1 MGDFQARL
9 RDALRRR
16 LYPNASLHLKEIA
29 GAIGRSENSMTRW
42 WRGETQIRGDD
53 LYRIARFFQRRG
65 DAVFLRDV
73 FGTLIA
79 PDAPTAVI
87 EAAVVAL
94 IRDALANGA
103 LNGRGKDLLAND
115 EHVWFTADG
124 QIHASPT
131 GHADYVRRT
140 LRIPE
145 RAGDLTAYAT
155 RVLGWIALTE
165 RGDGVVVI
173 CHDGR
178 RIGALAAERVCE
190 WLEDRADRFAHVRR
204 SVHIDGAWVEA
215 HHADVRAAVAAIA
228 KVAFIVR
235 LPRRQWRVDR
245 LPLASVTDPR
255 LAGLLQAYGEAPDRI
270 IHAAAGTGAFTT
282 SSVFGVKGEDVVSHH
297 VATGFGFDTTSVE
310 GLNVLSR
317 PDTDY
322 ALMVQARILRTRRE
336 GPTYYELAGTIDD
349 THVRYYNLA
358 LPEPGPEG
366 RVLTSTV
373 MLELERF
380 AA

>member
-1 MGDFQARL
+1 MLDFQARL

-16 LYPNASLHLKEIA
+16 LYPNAPLHLKEIA
-29 GAIGRSENSMTRW
+29 GAIGRSENSLTRW
-42 WRGETQIRGDD
+42 WRGETGIRGED
-53 LYRIARFFQRRG
+53 LQRIARFFMRRG
-65 DAVFLRDV
+65 DAGFLRDV
-73 FGTLIA
+73 FGDLIA
-79 PDAPTAVI
+79 ADAPLAAV
-87 EAAVVAL
+87 EAAVIAL
-94 IRDALANGA
+94 VRDALSNGA
-103 LNGRGKDLLAND
+103 FAGRGKDPFAND
-115 EHVWFTADG
+115 EHFWFTADG
-124 QIHASPT
+124 SIQSSPT
-131 GHADYVRRT
+131 GHVDYVRRT

-165 RGDGVVVI
+165 RGDGLVVVR
-173 CHDGR
+173 HDGR
-178 RIGALAAERVCE
+178 RVGALAAEQVCG
-190 WLEDRADRFAHVRR
+190 WLEDRADRISHVRR

-215 HHADVRAAVAAIA
+215 HHASARAAVAAIA

-235 LPRRQWRVDR
+235 LPRRQWRVDQ
-245 LPLASVTDPR
+245 LPLDAIGDPR
-255 LAGLLQAYGEAPDRI
+255 LGGLLQAYREAPHRI

-282 SSVFGVKGEDVVSHH
+282 SSVFGIKGDDVVSHH

-349 THVRYYNLA
+349 TYVRYYNLA

>member
-29 GAIGRSENSMTRW
+29 RAIGRSENTVTRW
-42 WRGETQIRGDD
+42 WRGETQLRGED
-53 LYRIARFFQRRG
+53 LYRIARFFHRRG
-65 DAVFLRDV
+65 DVAFLSEL
-73 FGTLIA
+73 FGELITSNMLS
-79 PDAPTAVI
+79 TAA

-94 IRDALANGA
+94 VREALAQGSVS
-103 LNGRGKDLLAND
+103 GRGNDSFD

-124 QIHASPT
+124 AIEASPT
-131 GHADYVRRT
+131 GHADFVRRT
-140 LRIPE
+140 LRISE

-155 RVLGWIALTE
+155 RVLGWIALTV
-165 RGDGVVVI
+165 RGDGTVVVR
-173 CHDGR
+173 HDGR
-178 RIGALAAERVCE
+178 RVGALAAERVCE
-190 WLEDRADRFAHVRR
+190 WLEDRADRIKHVRR

-215 HHADVRAAVAAIA
+215 FHASVRAATAAIA

-235 LPRRQWRVDR
+235 LPRRPWRVER
-245 LPLASVTDPR
+245 LPLDSVGDPR
-255 LAGLLQAYGEAPDRI
+255 LSALLKAYGAAPHRI
-270 IHAAAGTGAFTT
+270 IHVAAASGAFTT
-282 SSVFGVKGEDVVSHH
+282 SSVFGVKGDDVISHH
-297 VATGFGFDTTSVE
+297 VATGFGFDTMSVE

-336 GPTYYELAGTIDD
+336 GPTYYELTGTIDD
-349 THVRYYNLA
+349 TSVRYYNLA
-358 LPEPGPEG
+358 LPEPGPDG

>member
-16 LYPNASLHLKEIA
+16 LYPNAPLHLKEIA
-29 GAIGRSENSMTRW
+29 GAIGRSENSVTRW

-53 LYRIARFFQRRG
+53 LYRIARYFQRRG
-65 DAVFLRDV
+65 DAAFLQDV
-73 FGTLIA
+73 FGELIA
-79 PDAPTAVI
+79 VDTPSTAV
-87 EAAVVAL
+87 EAAVLAL
-94 IRDALANGA
+94 VREALTNGVLGA
-103 LNGRGKDLLAND
+103 RGKDPLASD
-115 EHVWFTADG
+115 EHLWFTADG
-124 QIHASPT
+124 RVQSSPT
-131 GHADYVRRT
+131 GHADFVRHN
-140 LRIPE
+140 LGIPE

-165 RGDGVVVI
+165 RGDGAIVVR
-173 CHDGR
+173 HDGR
-178 RIGALAAERVCE
+178 RVSALAAERVCD
-190 WLEDRADRFAHVRR
+190 WLDVRADRITNIRR
-204 SVHIDGAWVEA
+204 SVHIDGVWVEA
-215 HHADVRAAVAAIA
+215 YHADSRAAATAIA

-235 LPRRQWRVDR
+235 LPRQQWRVDR
-245 LPLASVTDPR
+245 LPLDAVRDLR
-255 LAGLLQAYGEAPDRI
+255 LKELLRAYGEAPHRI

-282 SSVFGVKGEDVVSHH
+282 SSVFGVKGDDVISHH

-322 ALMVQARILRTRRE
+322 ALMVQARILLTRRE
-336 GPTYYELAGTIDD
+336 GPTYYELTGTIDD
-349 THVRYYNLA
+349 TYVRYYNLA
-358 LPEPGPEG
+358 LPEPGPQG